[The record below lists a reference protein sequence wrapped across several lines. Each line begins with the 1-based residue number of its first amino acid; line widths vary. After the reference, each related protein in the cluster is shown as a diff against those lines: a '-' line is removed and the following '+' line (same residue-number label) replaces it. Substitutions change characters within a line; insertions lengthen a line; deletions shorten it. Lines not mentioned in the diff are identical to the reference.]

1 MKNDIQTVEVKL
13 PVNGYRIL
21 IGPYR
26 ETGAELKALTGSRR
40 TLRVADS
47 NTAKLLA
54 AAPGEAEWVF
64 PAGEAS
70 KTFEN
75 AAKLCAAAAKL
86 GCDRSSLFVALGG
99 GVTGDLAGFAAAI
112 YMRGVDY
119 VQIPTSLLAMV
130 DSSVGGKTGV
140 DLLEGKNL
148 AGAFHQPK
156 LVLIDPVFLKT
167 LPLRERVGALA
178 EVVKYAVIF
187 DAGFFA
193 DLERDAEKLT
203 APEPDPVLFGEVI
216 RRCCQFKADIVAED
230 ERELGR
236 RALLNYGHTYGHA
249 VELLSDFRL
258 SHGEAVSIGMVL
270 AGRLAY
276 RNGYWSGEEFE
287 RQRRLLTRLGLPTEL
302 APEYSREA
310 MLELMGRDKKTRQ
323 GQLTFVLPAAIGRAE
338 IVRTLGVEA
347 VRDAMK

>member
-1 MKNDIQTVEVKL
+1 MSERVQTVEVKL

-21 IGPYR
+21 IGPWA
-26 ETGAELKALTGSRR
+26 ETKAELAALTANRR

-54 AAPGEAEWVF
+54 PEAGEIEWVF

-70 KTFEN
+70 KTFETT
-75 AAKLCAAAAKL
+75 ARLCAAAARA
-86 GCDRSSLFVALGG
+86 GCDRSSLLVALGG
-99 GVTGDLAGFAAAI
+99 GVVGDLTGFAAAI
-112 YMRGVDY
+112 YMRGIDFA
-119 VQIPTSLLAMV
+119 QIPTSLLAMV

-148 AGAFHQPK
+148 VGAFHQPK
-156 LVLIDPVFLKT
+156 LVLIDPAFLKT

-187 DAGFFA
+187 DADFFA
-193 DLERDAEKLT
+193 ELERDAEKLI
-203 APEPDPVLFGEVI
+203 APDPDPVLFAEVI
-216 RRCCQFKADIVAED
+216 RRCCQLKADIVAED
-230 ERELGR
+230 EREQGR

-249 VELLSDFRL
+249 AEMLSDFRL
-258 SHGEAVSIGMVL
+258 SHGEAVAIGMVL

-302 APEYSREA
+302 DPLYSREA
-310 MLELMGRDKKTRQ
+310 MLELMGRDKKNRQ
-323 GQLTFVLPAAIGRAE
+323 GKRTFILPAAIGRAE
-338 IVRTLGVEA
+338 IVRTLEVEA
-347 VRDAMK
+347 VREAMK